1 MISKTIFTKRL
12 FTSLLVIIFFL
23 CAILGKL
30 IYIQIIDGGEL
41 QAKALDQW
49 TRDIPLKAE
58 RGYIYDTNGDILV
71 GTSTSYTLY
80 VRPVNVE
87 DKEYLATVVSQA
99 TGISRERILEKLNVK
114 GQSEITLCRK
124 ITKECKNQIIE
135 SGVEGVYF
143 SKDIERYYPY
153 GDFASAL
160 IGFCNI
166 DTEGQSG
173 LELYY
178 NDYLKGV
185 DGEQL
190 TETDIVGRELTD
202 NIYYLPSVDGFNLSL
217 TIDRT
222 IQSIVEGVLQ
232 KAYSKYEPKSA
243 SCLVMN
249 VQTGGITAIAQKPS
263 FDLNNIDRTDTEN
276 LFKMSKL
283 SAISDV
289 FEMGSV
295 FKIITIAAAIEEGVV
310 SESERFYCSGSR
322 IVDGKKIRCWKTR
335 GHGSQTFA
343 EGVENSCNCVFMDLA
358 LRVGA
363 EKMYSYYEKFN
374 LTCKTGIDFSG
385 EGSGLL
391 IPLSSV
397 KNVDLAR
404 MGFGQAIA
412 VTPIGLVSAVSAI
425 IGGGVYKVPYVLDKT
440 TDYQGNLV
448 YHRME
453 NNQNRLVS
461 ESTSEIVRRLLLGVV
476 DNGSGRLAG
485 VDGYGIGGK
494 TGTAQKYKDGTIDR
508 GKYISSFIGYSTY
521 DNPKYVVYLYVDE
534 PSGYLYY
541 GSQVAAPL
549 VGEIFEGIFNYENTP
564 LERTKSEVN
573 EISMPDF
580 TGMTYEQAKL
590 ISSKVGLY
598 MEVEGEGIVV
608 SQFPYAGTLCNDKSV
623 IFLQFE

>member
-1 MISKTIFTKRL
+1 MISKTIFTQRL

-30 IYIQIIDGGEL
+30 LFIQIIDSNGL

-58 RGYIYDTNGDILV
+58 RGYIYDINGEVLA

-80 VRPVNVE
+80 VRPVNVT
-87 DKEYLATVVSQA
+87 DKDQLAVIVSQA
-99 TGISRERILEKLNVK
+99 TAISKEKLLKKLNTK
-114 GQSEITLCRK
+114 GQSEITLCK
-124 ITKECKNQIIE
+124 KLTKESMSYIIE
-135 SGVEGVYF
+135 SGVDGVYF

-153 GDFASAL
+153 GDFASSL
-160 IGFCNI
+160 LGFCNI
-166 DTEGQSG
+166 DTVGQSG

-178 NDYLKGV
+178 NDYLVGV

-202 NIYYLPSVDGFNLSL
+202 NIYYLPSIDGFDLSL

-222 IQSIVEGVLQ
+222 IQSIVEGVLY
-232 KAYSKYEPKSA
+232 KAYTKYTPKSV
-243 SCLVMN
+243 SCVVMN
-249 VQTGGITAIAQKPS
+249 TQTGGITAIAQKPS
-263 FDLNNIDRTDTEN
+263 FDLNNIDRSNTEN

-283 SAISDV
+283 SAVSDV
-289 FEMGSV
+289 FETGSV
-295 FKIITIAAAIEEGVV
+295 FKIITIAVALEEGLVT
-310 SESERFYCSGSR
+310 ENERFYCAGSR
-322 IVDGKKIRCWKTR
+322 IVDGKKIKCWKSR

-363 EKMYSYYEKFN
+363 EKMYKYYEKFN
-374 LTCKTGIDFSG
+374 LTVKTGIDFSG
-385 EGSGLL
+385 ESSGLL

-425 IGGGVYKVPYVLDKT
+425 VGGGVYKKPYILEKT
-440 TDYQGNLV
+440 TDSSGALV
-448 YHRME
+448 YH
-453 NNQNRLVS
+453 QNVDEGQRLVS
-461 ESTSEIVRRLLLGVV
+461 ETTSEIVRRLLLGVV

-485 VDGYGIGGK
+485 VGGYGIGGK
-494 TGTAQKYKDGTIDR
+494 TGTAQKYKDGAIDR

-521 DNPKYVVYLYVDE
+521 TDPKYVIYLYVDE

-549 VGEIFEGIFNYENTP
+549 VGEIFSGIFNYEKTP
-564 LERTKSEVN
+564 TEYEKIDN
-573 EISMPDF
+573 IEISMPNF
-580 TGMTYEQAKL
+580 SGLTYEQAKL
-590 ISSKVGLY
+590 LCSKLGIY
-598 MEVEGEGIVV
+598 MEVDGEGTVIN
-608 SQFPYAGTLCNDKSV
+608 QFPYAGTMCSDKSV
-623 IFLQFE
+623 VFLEFE

>member
-1 MISKTIFTKRL
+1 MISKTIFTQRL

-23 CAILGKL
+23 CTIFSKF
-30 IYIQIIDGGEL
+30 IFIQIIDSSNL

-58 RGYIYDTNGDILV
+58 RGYIYDINGEVLA

-80 VRPVNVE
+80 VRPINVT
-87 DKEYLATVVSQA
+87 DKDKLAEIVSEA
-99 TGISRERILEKLNVK
+99 TGIANEKILKKLNIK
-114 GQSEITLCRK
+114 GQSEITLCK
-124 ITKECKNQIIE
+124 KLTKESMSYIID
-135 SGVEGVYF
+135 SGVSGVYF

-153 GDFASAL
+153 GDFASSL
-160 IGFCNI
+160 LGFCNI
-166 DTEGQSG
+166 DTIGQSG

-178 NDYLKGV
+178 NDYLIGV

-202 NIYYLPSVDGFNLSL
+202 NIYYLPSIDGFNLSI

-222 IQSIVEGVLQ
+222 IQSIVEGVLY
-232 KAYSKYEPKSA
+232 KAYTKYTPKSV

-249 VQTGGITAIAQKPS
+249 TQTGGITAIAQKPS
-263 FDLNNIDRTDTEN
+263 FDLNNIDRSDTES

-283 SAISDV
+283 SSISDV
-289 FEMGSV
+289 FETGSV
-295 FKIITIAAAIEEGVV
+295 FKIITIAAALEEGLVT
-310 SESERFYCSGSR
+310 ENERFYCAGSR
-322 IVDGKKIRCWKTR
+322 IVDGKKIKCWKSR

-363 EKMYSYYEKFN
+363 EKMYKYYEKFN
-374 LTCKTGIDFSG
+374 LTVKTGIDFSG
-385 EGSGLL
+385 ESSGLL

-412 VTPIGLVSAVSAI
+412 VTPIALVSAVSGI
-425 IGGGVYKVPYVLDKT
+425 VGGGVYKKPYLLEKT
-440 TDYQGNLV
+440 TNSSGALV
-448 YHRME
+448 YHKNSDE
-453 NNQNRLVS
+453 GHRLVS
-461 ESTSEIVRRLLLGVV
+461 EDTSEIVRRLLLGVV

-521 DNPKYVVYLYVDE
+521 KDPKYVIYLYVDE

-549 VGEIFEGIFNYENTP
+549 VGEIFEGIFNYEKTP
-564 LERTKSEVN
+564 TEYEKTDSI

-580 TGMTYEQAKL
+580 LGLTYEQAKL
-590 ISSKVGLY
+590 LCSKNGIY
-598 MEVEGEGIVV
+598 MEVEGEGTVV
-608 SQFPYAGTLCNDKSV
+608 SQFPYEGTICSDKSV
-623 IFLQFE
+623 VFLQFE

>member
-1 MISKTIFTKRL
+1 MISKTIFTQRL

-30 IYIQIIDGGEL
+30 LFIQIIDSNDL

-58 RGYIYDTNGDILV
+58 RGYIYDINGEVLA

-80 VRPVNVE
+80 VRPVNVI
-87 DKEYLATVVSQA
+87 DKDQLAEIVSQA
-99 TGISRERILEKLNVK
+99 TAISKEKLLKKLNTK
-114 GQSEITLCRK
+114 GQSEITLCK
-124 ITKECKNQIIE
+124 KLTKESMSYIID
-135 SGVEGVYF
+135 SGVDGVYF

-153 GDFASAL
+153 GDFASSL
-160 IGFCNI
+160 LGFCNI
-166 DTEGQSG
+166 DTVGQSG

-178 NDYLKGV
+178 NDYLVGV

-202 NIYYLPSVDGFNLSL
+202 NIYYLPSIDGFDLSL

-222 IQSIVEGVLQ
+222 IQSIVEGVLY
-232 KAYSKYEPKSA
+232 KAYTKYTPKSV
-243 SCLVMN
+243 SCVVMN
-249 VQTGGITAIAQKPS
+249 TQTGGITAIAQKPS
-263 FDLNNIDRTDTEN
+263 FDLNNIDRSNTEN

-283 SAISDV
+283 SAVSDV
-289 FEMGSV
+289 FETGSV
-295 FKIITIAAAIEEGVV
+295 FKIITIAAALEEGLVT
-310 SESERFYCSGSR
+310 ENERFYCTGSR
-322 IVDGKKIRCWKTR
+322 IIDGKRIKCWKSR

-363 EKMYSYYEKFN
+363 EKMYKYYEKFN
-374 LTCKTGIDFSG
+374 LTVKTGIDFSG
-385 EGSGLL
+385 ESSGLL

-425 IGGGVYKVPYVLDKT
+425 VGGGIYKKPYILEKT
-440 TDYQGNLV
+440 TDSSGALV
-448 YHRME
+448 YH
-453 NNQNRLVS
+453 QNVDEGQRLVS
-461 ESTSEIVRRLLLGVV
+461 ETTSEIVRRLLLGVV

-485 VDGYGIGGK
+485 VDGYRIGGK
-494 TGTAQKYKDGTIDR
+494 TGTAQKYKDGAIDR

-521 DNPKYVVYLYVDE
+521 IDPKYVVYLYVDE

-541 GSQVAAPL
+541 GSQVAAPM
-549 VGEIFEGIFNYENTP
+549 VGEIFAGIFNYEKTP
-564 LERTKSEVN
+564 KEYEKTDN
-573 EISMPDF
+573 IEISMPNF
-580 TGMTYEQAKL
+580 SGLTYEQAKL
-590 ISSKVGLY
+590 LCSKLGIY
-598 MEVEGEGIVV
+598 MEVDGEGTVIK
-608 SQFPYAGTLCNDKSV
+608 QFPYAGTMCTDKSV
-623 IFLQFE
+623 VFLEFE